1 MSEGQ
6 VLAVEDG
13 YVAAEVARDEAALR
27 AVIDDAFV
35 YNASDGTTTGK
46 DAFIQNVLQMNMVGQ
61 TLRERTVHLE
71 GAVALVFGTADI
83 RIGRPD
89 GTEALSSL
97 RYTSVYVRRAE
108 AWRMLALQM
117 QARAAG

>member
-97 RYTSVYVRRAE
+97 RYTSVYVRRAA